1 MTRRILSIAI
11 TVISLSVCLLGSGPA
26 AAQTANLSPT
36 SMAFGGVVV
45 GATSSRNLKITNTGT
60 SSLIITSIA
69 ASVNF
74 QSSNC
79 GSSTLTPNSSC
90 TVSVSFTPPATG
102 SFTGTLTITDNA
114 FNSPQVVNLS
124 GSGVLAVTFSPAS
137 LSFPN
142 QAIGMA
148 SAPKT
153 LTLVN
158 NQAVSLTITSVTT
171 TGNFTASGCPATLAA
186 QASCV
191 ISVTFTPSV
200 LGTNQGTLTVTDS
213 ANNSPQT
220 ASLTGSAV
228 QPVAFNQTSLT
239 FGNQVVNTASAAK
252 TVTLANNQSLPL
264 NISSITTTSSFAA
277 SSCATPIAPGGTCVI
292 NVTFTPATTGSLT
305 GTLAVADDASTSP
318 QTVSLSGTG
327 ILAVSLSPTTL
338 QFSTQAVGSTSAAKT
353 TVLTNSQSTSLSVT
367 SVSTTGPFAASTCPA
382 SIAPSGTCTISVT
395 FTPSATGQVIG
406 TLTVV
411 DSAGNSPQTATL
423 QGTGAA
429 ATLTSITVSPAN
441 PSAPAGTTQAFTA
454 TGNYNNGTTA
464 NLTTSVT
471 WSSSATKVATINSAG
486 VATALA
492 AGTATITAT
501 SASISGSA
509 TLTVS
514 PPALVSLAV
523 TPVNLTLAPSGTQQ
537 FTATGTYTDGST
549 QNLTGSVSWSSGN
562 SAVAIINAAGLAT
575 GVAPGNTAITVVSGS
590 IAGSANLTVGNPPT
604 LVSIAVT
611 PVSLNVALGGSQQFT
626 ATGTYSDGSTQSLAG
641 SALSWTTGG
650 VAGGNAVMGTVS
662 GTGLYTAPGT
672 LPNPAQVTL
681 VATSTSTPSVSGSTM
696 LTVVGVTVT
705 VSPTTAQVP
714 GGATQQFTATVT
726 GPTNTSVTWSAGG
739 VVGGNSTVG
748 TISTTGLYT
757 APNTVPN
764 PAQVTITATSAADGL
779 TSASATVTVVA
790 KIGVAILPSTNLAV
804 PINSNLQFTATVT
817 GTSNTAVT
825 WSVGGLVGGNIIVG
839 TITASGLYTGPPI
852 QPDPAHVLVTAT
864 SVADPT
870 KSASEVILVEQALNT
885 VSVVVSP
892 VNLWVQT
899 GQTSP
904 FSVVVVG
911 TSNTAV
917 TWSVNGVVG
926 GDLTYGTISTSGLY
940 TAPSAV
946 PEQLPVVVTATSV
959 AAPAKSASGSVTIAT
974 TPFSATPLVDFTPGQ
989 LYLGQF
995 SGMLYDGSNSAPA
1008 DQIAAGMAAAAAV
1021 QPLDINGNP
1030 SASGKIGLISLGMSE
1045 AYDEWC
1051 DGSSCTSYS
1060 FTGQAASNSG
1070 VNHSTLVILDG
1081 ATSGTNTTSW
1091 VCPYGDCPLGT
1102 TAPNWYDR
1110 VLNDI
1115 LIPAGVTEAQVQ
1127 VVWIQEANPGPTW
1140 FPTLPSSSADAYAFE
1155 YYLGQV
1161 LHALKIRWP
1170 NVQQVFISSRIYAGY
1185 ANTNQS
1191 PEPYAYEYGFGVKR
1205 LINQQMLQRDTGAI
1219 DPFVGDLLTG
1229 VPWIDWGPYLW
1240 GNDSNNL
1247 PGSSALNWAPDDFS
1261 PDGIHP
1267 SSYGVTQ
1274 VGGAL
1279 LNFFL
1284 NSPSTPWFRN

>member
-1 MTRRILSIAI
+1 
-11 TVISLSVCLLGSGPA
+11 VIF
-26 AAQTANLSPT
+26 NPT
-36 SMAFGGVVV
+36 S
-45 GATSSRNLKITNTGT
+45 
-60 SSLIITSIA
+60 
-69 ASVNF
+69 
-74 QSSNC
+74 
-79 GSSTLTPNSSC
+79 LT
-90 TVSVSFTPPATG
+90 
-102 SFTGTLTITDNA
+102 
-114 FNSPQVVNLS
+114 
-124 GSGVLAVTFSPAS
+124 
-137 LSFPN
+137 FPN
-142 QAIGMA
+142 QAVGTA
-148 SAPKT
+148 SAAKT
-153 LTLVN
+153 ITLVN
-158 NQAVSLTITSVTT
+158 NQAVSLAITSVTT

-186 QASCV
+186 KGNCV

-213 ANNSPQT
+213 ANTSPQT
-220 ASLTGSAV
+220 ASLTGTGV
-228 QPVAFNQTSLT
+228 QPVTFNQTSLA
-239 FGNQVVNTASAAK
+239 FGNQVVNTNSAPK
-252 TVTLANNQSLPL
+252 TVTLTNNQSVPL
-264 NISSITTTSSFAA
+264 NISSITTGSSSFTATN
-277 SSCATPIAPGGTCVI
+277 CATPIAPGGSCTI
-292 NVTFTPATTGSLT
+292 NVTFTPASTGSLT
-305 GTLAVADDASTSP
+305 GTLTVADDANTSP

-327 ILAVSLSPTTL
+327 IQSVSLSPTIL
-338 QFSTQAVGSTSAAKT
+338 QFSAQAVGSTSAAKT
-353 TVLTNSQSTSLSVT
+353 TVLTNSQSTSLSIT
-367 SVSTTGPFAASTCPA
+367 SVSTTGPFAASNCPS
-382 SIAPSGTCTISVT
+382 SIAPGGTCTISVT
-395 FTPSATGQVIG
+395 FTPSATGQVVG

-411 DSAGNSPQTATL
+411 DNASNSPQTATL

-429 ATLTSITVSPAN
+429 ATLTSIIVSPAT
-441 PSAPAGTTQAFTA
+441 PSVPAGTTQAFTA

-464 NLTTSVT
+464 NLTNTVT
-471 WSSSATKVATINSAG
+471 WSSSANGVTTINSAG
-486 VATALA
+486 LATAVA
-492 AGTATITAT
+492 AGVATITAT

-509 TLTVS
+509 TLTVT
-514 PPALVSLAV
+514 PPTLVSLAV
-523 TPVNLTLAPSGTQQ
+523 TPLNLTLAPSSSQQ
-537 FTATGTYTDGST
+537 FTATGTYTNGST
-549 QNLTGSVSWSSGN
+549 QNLTGSVSWRSGN
-562 SAVAIINAAGLAT
+562 AAVATISASGLAT
-575 GVAPGNTAITVVSGS
+575 GVAAGTTAITAISGS
-590 IAGSANLTVGNPPT
+590 ITGSTNLTVGSAPT
-604 LVSIAVT
+604 LVSIAIT
-611 PVSLNVALGGSQQFT
+611 PVSLNVALNASQQFT
-626 ATGTYSDGSTQSLAG
+626 ATGTYSDGSTQVLSG
-641 SALSWTTGG
+641 SALSWTVGG
-650 VAGGNAVMGTVS
+650 VAGGNSVVGTIS
-662 GTGLYTAPGT
+662 GSGLYMAPTT
-672 LPNPAQVTL
+672 LPSPAQVTL
-681 VATSTSTPSVSGSTM
+681 TATSTVTPGVSGSTT
-696 LTVVGVTVT
+696 LTLVGVTVT

-726 GPTNTSVTWSAGG
+726 GPSNTSVTWSAGG

-748 TISTTGLYT
+748 TINSTGLYT
-757 APNTVPN
+757 APSTVPN
-764 PAQVTITATSAADGL
+764 PAQVTITATSAADDV
-779 TSASATVTVVA
+779 TNASATVTVVA
-790 KIGVAILPSTNLAV
+790 KIGVALTPTTNLTV
-804 PINSNLQFTATVT
+804 PINSSLQFTATVT
-817 GTSNTAVT
+817 GTTNTAVT
-825 WSVGGLVGGNIIVG
+825 WSVGGLVGGNLIVG
-839 TITASGLYTGPPI
+839 TITQSGLYTGPPL
-852 QPDPAHVLVTAT
+852 QPDPAHVLITAT

-870 KSASEVILVEQALNT
+870 KSASEVVLIEQALNT

-892 VNLWVQT
+892 VSLWVQT
-899 GQTSP
+899 GQASP

-926 GDLTYGTISTSGLY
+926 GNANYGTISPAGLY

-959 AAPAKSASGSVTIAT
+959 ATPSKSASGNVTIAT

-995 SGMLYDGSNSAPA
+995 SGMLYNGSNSPPA
-1008 DQIAAGMAAAAAV
+1008 DQLAAGQAAAAAV

-1030 SASGKIGLISLGMSE
+1030 SPNGVIGLISLGMSE

-1051 DGSSCTSYS
+1051 DGSTCTSYS

-1140 FPTLPSSSADAYAFE
+1140 FPSLPNSSADAYAFE

-1161 LHALKIRWP
+1161 LHTLKIRWP

-1185 ANTNQS
+1185 ANTDQS
-1191 PEPYAYEYGFGVKR
+1191 PEPYAYEYGFGVKW
-1205 LINQQMLQRDTGAI
+1205 LINQQMLQRETGVI

-1240 GNDSNNL
+1240 GNDSNNI
-1247 PGSSALNWAPDDFS
+1247 PGSLALNWAPDDFS

-1267 SSYGVTQ
+1267 SSLGVTQ